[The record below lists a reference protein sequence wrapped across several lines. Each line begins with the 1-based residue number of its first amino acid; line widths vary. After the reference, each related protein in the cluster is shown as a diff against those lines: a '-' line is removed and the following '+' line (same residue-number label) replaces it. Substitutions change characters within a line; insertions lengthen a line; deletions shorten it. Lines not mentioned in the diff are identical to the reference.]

1 MRRFLFFL
9 CCFAL
14 LVGQVT
20 AQNHTITGTVTDG
33 NGAPIA
39 GATVA
44 VKGTNR
50 GTSTNGDGTFTV
62 AVPANAKTLIISAVN
77 FTAQEIDITGRTEVG
92 TVALKPG
99 NQSLNE
105 VVVVAYGTQKKT
117 NLTGSVV
124 MVNAAALADKPFTS
138 VDKSLQG
145 AVAGVQVSSVSG
157 APGSSTDIRIR
168 GIGSINASSSPT
180 WVIDGVIATTGDQ
193 SSNTTT
199 ANVLATLNPDDIES
213 ISVLKDAASNA
224 IYGSRGANGVILV
237 TTKKGRA
244 GKTRVALT
252 AEVGQNSQAFNPD
265 NKPMNS
271 LQYRTILRQG
281 LINAGYASDNTGAD
295 ALITSS
301 RGLGYPSNYTS
312 INTNW
317 RDVVQRNGNQGQYN
331 LSVSG
336 GTDKTQVYFSMGA
349 FNQIGTALAS
359 DFKRYNG
366 TLSVSQKINDKI
378 TLSSTLMAGYSKQNT
393 PFNGGAFGNPILESF
408 LLLPWY
414 TPYNPN
420 GSFRFGANDS
430 LGEFPLAP
438 SVFNPVVE
446 AAYNFN
452 TYRQTSLRGNVQ
464 GEYKILNNLSFTSR
478 YSGEYADISE
488 DQYWNPFYGDGYA
501 TTVSAAGQGYSVYTR
516 IYDWTWSNFFDFRQY
531 LNADK
536 DIYFDVKPGYEAFE
550 YNKYNLQT
558 GAKGFPQT
566 LDLKYLTSASTPT
579 TSAVLPTSNSTSSEF
594 VLGDFNYKDR
604 YILSG
609 SFRRDGSS
617 VFGAD
622 HKYGNFYSVGGS
634 WNLNEENFMK
644 GLPAFSLLKLRASYG
659 ATGNALG

>member
-331 LSVSG
+331 LS
-336 GTDKTQVYFSMGA
+336 
-349 FNQIGTALAS
+349 
-359 DFKRYNG
+359 
-366 TLSVSQKINDKI
+366 
-378 TLSSTLMAGYSKQNT
+378 
-393 PFNGGAFGNPILESF
+393 
-408 LLLPWY
+408 
-414 TPYNPN
+414 
-420 GSFRFGANDS
+420 
-430 LGEFPLAP
+430 
-438 SVFNPVVE
+438 
-446 AAYNFN
+446 
-452 TYRQTSLRGNVQ
+452 
-464 GEYKILNNLSFTSR
+464 
-478 YSGEYADISE
+478 
-488 DQYWNPFYGDGYA
+488 
-501 TTVSAAGQGYSVYTR
+501 
-516 IYDWTWSNFFDFRQY
+516 
-531 LNADK
+531 
-536 DIYFDVKPGYEAFE
+536 
-550 YNKYNLQT
+550 
-558 GAKGFPQT
+558 
-566 LDLKYLTSASTPT
+566 
-579 TSAVLPTSNSTSSEF
+579 
-594 VLGDFNYKDR
+594 
-604 YILSG
+604 
-609 SFRRDGSS
+609 
-617 VFGAD
+617 
-622 HKYGNFYSVGGS
+622 
-634 WNLNEENFMK
+634 
-644 GLPAFSLLKLRASYG
+644 
-659 ATGNALG
+659 